1 MVDTTIE
8 ATILIKAVHNFLE
21 TTDNVNKRDRDEI
34 SIKYNTLE
42 NKYKEKIFRA
52 NEVMEKN
59 KYTIEQLRCELE
71 DKTRVVEKL
80 EKQVAFE
87 KIEMANY
94 KSENKRDRDEISIKY
109 NTLKKKYKK
118 NIESGNEV
126 TEKNKSTIE
135 QLRCELEDKKR
146 VVENEQ
152 LKNDTEMPQN
162 VQETCNN
169 IELEEKIAR
178 IEYQN
183 DKYKFITENMV
194 SSVKNLLCLEG
205 LDNKLRNYKVECE
218 KARREYEEADTIFNQ
233 L

>member
-118 NIESGNEV
+118 NIESA
-126 TEKNKSTIE
+126 
-135 QLRCELEDKKR
+135 
-146 VVENEQ
+146 NEQ

-194 SSVKNLLCLEG
+194 LSVKNLLCLEG

>member
-118 NIESGNEV
+118 NIESA
-126 TEKNKSTIE
+126 
-135 QLRCELEDKKR
+135 
-146 VVENEQ
+146 NEQ